1 MSLLLSAANEEDPLY
16 NRKSFTVL
24 PLSRFTITSVSNNHT
39 ISVCCE
45 DIQRQRERERERER
59 EPNQQHQDSQQLL
72 TVSLR
77 VTSKSLSVVTLVLTR
92 FTST

>member
-1 MSLLLSAANEEDPLY
+1 MLSAANEEDPLY

-59 EPNQQHQDSQQLL
+59 E
-72 TVSLR
+72 R
-77 VTSKSLSVVTLVLTR
+77 A
-92 FTST
+92 